1 MGLGRTVL
9 VVEDDR
15 GMREAIESLLNA
27 AGLESAAYGTAEE
40 LLSVD
45 RIEDAVCVV
54 SDIRL
59 PGMSGLELL
68 AELRTRGLRP
78 PVVMIT
84 AHDAPGAR
92 SQAESLGAA
101 AYLAKPFQGKALL
114 DAIESISDDSTPH

>member
-1 MGLGRTVL
+1 MGSGRTIL
-9 VVEDDR
+9 VVEDDN

-27 AGLESAAYGTAEE
+27 AGLESTVYGSAEE
-40 LLSVD
+40 VLSVG
-45 RIEDAVCVV
+45 RIEEALCVV

-84 AHDAPGAR
+84 GHDAPGVR
-92 SQAESLGAA
+92 SQAEHLGAV
-101 AYLAKPFQGKALL
+101 AYLAKPFQGSALL
-114 DAIESISDDSTPH
+114 AAIKGIEAAGRT